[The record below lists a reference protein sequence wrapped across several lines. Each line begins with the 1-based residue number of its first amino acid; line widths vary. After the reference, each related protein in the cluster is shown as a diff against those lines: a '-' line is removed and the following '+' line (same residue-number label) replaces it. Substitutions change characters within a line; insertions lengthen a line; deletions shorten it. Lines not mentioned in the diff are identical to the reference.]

1 MGCESIGWPHH
12 PSLPKFPFWNAY
24 FPSALYPT
32 YFGSALVIMKGLP
45 WEMYSS
51 QNMFWTK
58 RLSNTRPFEMS
69 VNLPFQQ
76 RMWVTSEKPKWVHK
90 WLMYFRDSCGWVH
103 GDLVRCHPSEDLNK
117 VWKSQTCHLFW
128 CWEYNWSNWWQGFSS
143 LGIVVRKRQALTWID
158 KIPVCSYTAFVAV
171 SLTLR
176 NSHLRNCLVIMIHF
190 SLVMLSSF
198 HFISL

>member
-76 RMWVTSEKPKWVHK
+76 RMWVTSEKPNECTSGWCTSETAVVESTVTWWGVIHQKILIRPEKARLVI
-90 WLMYFRDSCGWVH
+90 FSGAGSIIDQIGGRDSVVWALWWGRGKHWH
-103 GDLVRCHPSEDLNK
+103 G
-117 VWKSQTCHLFW
+117 
-128 CWEYNWSNWWQGFSS
+128 
-143 LGIVVRKRQALTWID
+143 
-158 KIPVCSYTAFVAV
+158 
-171 SLTLR
+171 
-176 NSHLRNCLVIMIHF
+176 
-190 SLVMLSSF
+190 
-198 HFISL
+198 